1 MDEDMG
7 IIFTAVDE
15 NYKMAMQYKYTWNT
29 LQNFGQFRDKRIW
42 KNFTYFID
50 WMEKNFEKEKF
61 FEVMGKSYDLE
72 DSILYRIQKTE
83 DKKSGKQGEKESRKF
98 ETWLMSNVFRHVE
111 NPDKEKSPEQ
121 KYIGR
126 VKFTKIHKKSKYED
140 SNHDLWTPPMKDQE
154 GKEIETRKSVEDIQI
169 VVYNDDKMTKERRY
183 ELEHGWDDQWITE
196 GIHELNDL
204 DEQDVKYNKYQKFVD
219 FERKWKDLENK
230 KKIPGWYHFDPRDP
244 KVVQLPNGEWIPDPK
259 RQINQDYNMM
269 KKWDNVMFDFLQAQE
284 WNERMEK
291 KDEKGRNQYE
301 EKPDFVVDCSQ
312 LLGIG
317 GEAVVIKKSVREKVG
332 KASEDKQDREFEAL
346 KIIPIMKHNFNDDEE
361 KVKEMETRVTARHKQ
376 ADPEKF
382 FGDAGNPERRNTQP
396 RLVQIIAV
404 LHL

>member
-1 MDEDMG
+1 MG
-7 IIFTAVDE
+7 IIFTAVDK

-83 DKKSGKQGEKESRKF
+83 DKKSGKQGEKEARKF

-111 NPDKEKSPEQ
+111 NPHKEKNPQQ

-126 VKFTKIHKKSKYED
+126 VKFTKIHKKSKFED
-140 SNHDLWTPPMKDQE
+140 SDHEFWTPPKKDQE
-154 GKEIETRKSVEDIQI
+154 GKDIETRKSVDDIQI
-169 VVYNDDKMTKERRY
+169 IVYNDDEMKTERRY
-183 ELEHGWDDQWITE
+183 ELEHGWDDLWISE
-196 GIHELNDL
+196 GIHKLNNPDK
-204 DEQDVKYNKYQKFVD
+204 QDANYEKYQKFVE
-219 FERKWKDLENK
+219 FERKWRDLENK
-230 KKIPGWYHFDPRDP
+230 KKIPGWYHFYPRDP

-269 KKWDNVMFDFLQAQE
+269 KNWDNVMFDFLKAQE

-332 KASEDKQDREFEAL
+332 KASEVQKDREFEAL
-346 KIIPIMKHNFNDDEE
+346 KIIPIMKHNFNDDGE
-361 KVKEMETRVTARHKQ
+361 KVEEMKSRVTARQKH
-376 ADPEKF
+376 ADPENF
-382 FGDAGNPERRNTQP
+382 FGDARNPERNTQP
-396 RLVQIIAV
+396 RFVQIIAV
-404 LHL
+404 LRL

>member
-1 MDEDMG
+1 
-7 IIFTAVDE
+7 
-15 NYKMAMQYKYTWNT
+15 
-29 LQNFGQFRDKRIW
+29 
-42 KNFTYFID
+42 
-50 WMEKNFEKEKF
+50 
-61 FEVMGKSYDLE
+61 MGKSYDLE

-83 DKKSGKQGEKESRKF
+83 DKKSGKQGEKEPRKF

-126 VKFTKIHKKSKYED
+126 VKFTKIHKKSKFED
-140 SNHDLWTPPMKDQE
+140 SDHELWTPPKKDPE
-154 GKEIETRKSVEDIQI
+154 GKDIETRKSVEDIQI
-169 VVYNDDKMTKERRY
+169 VVYNDDEMTKERRY

-196 GIHELNDL
+196 GIHELENPGK
-204 DEQDVKYNKYQKFVD
+204 QDVNYEKYQKFVD

-230 KKIPGWYHFDPRDP
+230 KKIPGWYHFYPRDP

-284 WNERMEK
+284 WNERMEN

-301 EKPDFVVDCSQ
+301 EKPAFVVDCSQ

-332 KASEDKQDREFEAL
+332 KASEDQKDREFEAL

-382 FGDAGNPERRNTQP
+382 FGDAGNPERRNAQP
-396 RLVQIIAV
+396 RFVQIFA
-404 LHL
+404 LMKL